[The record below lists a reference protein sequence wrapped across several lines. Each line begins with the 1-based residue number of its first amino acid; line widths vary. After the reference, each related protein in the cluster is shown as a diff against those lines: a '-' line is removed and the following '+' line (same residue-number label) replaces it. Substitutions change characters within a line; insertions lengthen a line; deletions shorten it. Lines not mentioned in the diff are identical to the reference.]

1 MLCTWP
7 STSWLS
13 LRRRKSQTQ
22 AKMCIDVMRNAD
34 SNRHFLDISCARPG
48 PLIWLVVFKMSCA
61 LNTLPTARA
70 NKPSPQGLARA
81 NFPNVNRVAISIP
94 NRSVK
99 ACAADAPVITSK
111 PSSSYVSTSDKYAII
126 DVGGVQHLVEE
137 GRWYTCNRLKATPG
151 DVVSFGRVLAVKQ
164 EDVFHVGRPYVE
176 GVTVEA
182 EVIEDLK
189 GPKVIIYK
197 MQPKKHTRKTV
208 GHRQPLTKYA
218 IHIFCNYGYHNSG
231 CNGIS
236 LCRCSLM
243 SYA

>member
-1 MLCTWP
+1 
-7 STSWLS
+7 
-13 LRRRKSQTQ
+13 
-22 AKMCIDVMRNAD
+22 MRNPASSKVFSD
-34 SNRHFLDISCARPG
+34 LLLVQD
-48 PLIWLVVFKMSCA
+48 LYLVWLVVFKMSCA

-70 NKPSPQGLARA
+70 TKPSAQGLARA
-81 NFPNVNRVAISIP
+81 NIPNVNRVALSIP

-111 PSSSYVSTSDKYAII
+111 PSSSYVTTSDKYAII

-208 GHRQPLTKYA
+208 GHRQPLTKCA
-218 IHIFCNYGYHNSG
+218 IP
-231 CNGIS
+231 
-236 LCRCSLM
+236 LM
-243 SYA
+243 